1 MANKKRRKITQKK
14 EYKKEKALML
24 MAFSYLLQ
32 LKNQAK
38 LEIKASECY
47 GKYDII
53 ALRIYKWLE
62 NLRPTFATKKIMDYV
77 AKCMDIRVYKKY
89 YNGNEPREDIFNVGL
104 LYFYIF
110 LEFLKHSEVKF
121 FIPPVTS
128 DEVVE
133 LLDWYNEDS
142 EIDKEAM
149 IFAYRAGMAIAPDKA
164 SILKLKSALG
174 RLYGGID
181 FEEIV
186 NTQSETKEKSDA

>member
-1 MANKKRRKITQKK
+1 MANKKRKRIVQKK

-24 MAFSYLLQ
+24 MAFSYLYQ

-38 LEIKASECY
+38 LEIKTSTCKN
-47 GKYDII
+47 KYDMI
-53 ALRIYKWLE
+53 ALRIYKWLD
-62 NLRPTFATKKIMDYV
+62 NLRPTFATKKIMNYV
-77 AKCMDIRVYKKY
+77 QKSMKSRVYDKY
-89 YNGNEPREDIFNVGL
+89 YNGDEPREDVFNVGL

-142 EIDKEAM
+142 KIDKEAI
-149 IFAYRAGMAIAPDKA
+149 IFAYRAGMAIAPDKT
-164 SILKLKSALG
+164 SIIELKAALG
-174 RLYGGID
+174 RLYGGVD

-186 NTQSETKEKSDA
+186 NVQNETKEKK